1 MTQEIW
7 EDRLQKSQPKVAS
20 QPRIPVA
27 RVYERSEFGY
37 WVMVVFSFLYYF
49 RPGDTIR
56 GVAVLHPARITAVF
70 AVMALLMGAN
80 KIRLKQLPAEI
91 KIIFAMFG
99 WMVLTIPF
107 ASWRGGSFQQVF
119 FEFSK
124 ALIVTL
130 TLIVTVTRKVELRRL
145 MLVQALGVAL
155 MTSAAVIANNRM
167 QGRLAGV
174 GDAMLSNPND
184 LAINVALNWPLCL
197 LFLITVRGMAAKLF
211 WAVSMLVMIYA
222 LIETYSR
229 AGFLALIV
237 AIVLCLWE
245 FGIRRKKV
253 YVLGV
258 AFVCL
263 MATVAV
269 APGNYIAR
277 LETLLGK
284 FQEGDY
290 DRGSAEARY
299 ELLIQSLKVT
309 ATHPVFGVGPGNF
322 PSYTGLWRVTHN
334 TYTQFSSEC
343 GIPVLLLFLL
353 LLWRVFLN
361 LRYLRKVPRS
371 TDTEELHLYT
381 SALMASFGAYLLG
394 AFFSRTG
401 YELFPYYMVVYTT
414 LLYRLTLAEQERKT
428 TSLVRTP
435 IEFRPR
441 AYTPA

>member
-1 MTQEIW
+1 MQEIW
-7 EDRLQKSQPKVAS
+7 EDRLQKSQPKAAS

-56 GVAVLHPARITAVF
+56 GVGVLHPARITAVF

-237 AIVLCLWE
+237 AIVFCLWE

-353 LLWRVFLN
+353 LMRRVFLN

-371 TDTEELHLYT
+371 PDTEELHLYT

-394 AFFSRTG
+394 AFFSSTG
-401 YELFPYYMVVYTT
+401 YELFPYYLVVYTT
-414 LLYRLTLAEQERKT
+414 LLYRLTLAEQEPKT
-428 TSLVRTP
+428 TGLVRTP

>member
-1 MTQEIW
+1 MQEIG
-7 EDRLQKSQPKVAS
+7 EGRLQKSQAKVAS

-56 GVAVLHPARITAVF
+56 GVGVLHPARITAVF

-353 LLWRVFLN
+353 LMRRVFLN

-371 TDTEELHLYT
+371 PDTEELHLYT

-394 AFFSRTG
+394 AFFSSTG

-428 TSLVRTP
+428 IGLVRTP

>member
-1 MTQEIW
+1 MQEIW

-20 QPRIPVA
+20 LPRIPVA

-237 AIVLCLWE
+237 AIVFCLWE

-258 AFVCL
+258 AFICL

-299 ELLIQSLKVT
+299 ALLIQSLKVT

-353 LLWRVFLN
+353 LMRRVFLN
-361 LRYLRKVPRS
+361 LRYLRRVPRS
-371 TDTEELHLYT
+371 PDTEELHLYT

-394 AFFSRTG
+394 AFFSSTG

-428 TSLVRTP
+428 TGLVRTP

>member
-1 MTQEIW
+1 MQEIG
-7 EDRLQKSQPKVAS
+7 EGRLQKSQAKVAS

-37 WVMVVFSFLYYF
+37 WVMLVFSFLYYF

-56 GVAVLHPARITAVF
+56 GVGVLHPARITAVF

-237 AIVLCLWE
+237 AIVFCLWE

-353 LLWRVFLN
+353 LMRRVFLN
-361 LRYLRKVPRS
+361 LRYLRNVPRS
-371 TDTEELHLYT
+371 PDTEELHLYT

-394 AFFSRTG
+394 AFFSSTG

-428 TSLVRTP
+428 IGLVRTS

>member
-1 MTQEIW
+1 MQEIG
-7 EDRLQKSQPKVAS
+7 EGRLQKSQAKVAS

-56 GVAVLHPARITAVF
+56 GVGVLHPARITAVF

-237 AIVLCLWE
+237 AIVFCLWE

-353 LLWRVFLN
+353 LMRRVFLN

-371 TDTEELHLYT
+371 PDTEELHLYT

-394 AFFSRTG
+394 AFFSSTG

-428 TSLVRTP
+428 IGLVRTP

>member
-1 MTQEIW
+1 MQGIW
-7 EDRLQKSQPKVAS
+7 EDRLQKSEPKAAG
-20 QPRIPVA
+20 QPRIPAA

-49 RPGDTIR
+49 RPGDIIP
-56 GVAVLHPARITAVF
+56 GVGVLHPARITAVF
-70 AVMALLMGAN
+70 AVVALLMGAN
-80 KIRLKQLPAEI
+80 KIRPKRLPAEI

-107 ASWRGGSFQQVF
+107 AYWRGGSFQQVF

-124 ALIVTL
+124 AVIVTL

-155 MTSAAVIANNRM
+155 MTIAAVLVNNRT
-167 QGRLAGV
+167 QGRLSGV
-174 GDAMLSNPND
+174 GDALLSNPND

-197 LFLITVRGMAAKLF
+197 LFLITARGMAAKLF
-211 WAVSMLVMIYA
+211 WAISMLIMIYA
-222 LIETYSR
+222 LIQTYSR
-229 AGFLALIV
+229 AGFLALMV
-237 AIVLCLWE
+237 ALVFCLWE
-245 FGIRRKKV
+245 FGIRRKKL

-258 AFVCL
+258 AFICL
-263 MATVAV
+263 VGTVAV

-277 LETLLGK
+277 LETLVGR
-284 FQEGDY
+284 FQQGDY

-299 ELLIQSLKVT
+299 VLLIQSLKVT
-309 ATHPVFGVGPGNF
+309 ATHPIFGVGPGNF

-353 LLWRVFLN
+353 LMRRVFLN
-361 LRYLRKVPRS
+361 LRYLRKIPRS
-371 TDTEELHLYT
+371 ADTDEMHLYAG
-381 SALMASFGAYLLG
+381 ALTASFGAYLLG
-394 AFFSRTG
+394 AFFSSTG
-401 YELFPYYMVVYTT
+401 FELFPYYMVVYTT
-414 LLYRLTLAEQERKT
+414 LLYRLTLMEQERKT
-428 TSLVRTP
+428 TSMVRTA
-435 IEFRPR
+435 IEVRPR

>member
-1 MTQEIW
+1 MQEIW

-211 WAVSMLVMIYA
+211 WAVSMLVMVYA

-237 AIVLCLWE
+237 AIVFCLWE

-258 AFVCL
+258 AFICL

-353 LLWRVFLN
+353 LMRRVFLN

-371 TDTEELHLYT
+371 PDTEELHLYT

-394 AFFSRTG
+394 AFFSSTG
-401 YELFPYYMVVYTT
+401 YELFPYYLVVYTT

-428 TSLVRTP
+428 TGLVRTP

-441 AYTPA
+441 AFTPA

>member
-1 MTQEIW
+1 MQEIW

-211 WAVSMLVMIYA
+211 WAVSMLVMVYA

-237 AIVLCLWE
+237 AIVFCLWE

-353 LLWRVFLN
+353 LMRRVFLN
-361 LRYLRKVPRS
+361 LRYLRRVPRS
-371 TDTEELHLYT
+371 PDTEELHLYT

-394 AFFSRTG
+394 AFFSSTG

-428 TSLVRTP
+428 TGLVRTP

>member
-1 MTQEIW
+1 
-7 EDRLQKSQPKVAS
+7 
-20 QPRIPVA
+20 
-27 RVYERSEFGY
+27 
-37 WVMVVFSFLYYF
+37 
-49 RPGDTIR
+49 
-56 GVAVLHPARITAVF
+56 
-70 AVMALLMGAN
+70 
-80 KIRLKQLPAEI
+80 
-91 KIIFAMFG
+91 
-99 WMVLTIPF
+99 
-107 ASWRGGSFQQVF
+107 
-119 FEFSK
+119 
-124 ALIVTL
+124 
-130 TLIVTVTRKVELRRL
+130 
-145 MLVQALGVAL
+145 
-155 MTSAAVIANNRM
+155 
-167 QGRLAGV
+167 
-174 GDAMLSNPND
+174 MLSNPND

-237 AIVLCLWE
+237 AIVFCLWE

-258 AFVCL
+258 AFICL

-353 LLWRVFLN
+353 LMRRVFLN
-361 LRYLRKVPRS
+361 LRYLRRVPRS
-371 TDTEELHLYT
+371 PDTEELHLYT

-394 AFFSRTG
+394 AFFSSTG

-428 TSLVRTP
+428 TGLVRTP

>member
-1 MTQEIW
+1 MQEIG
-7 EDRLQKSQPKVAS
+7 EGRLQKSQAKVAS

-56 GVAVLHPARITAVF
+56 GVAVLHTARITAVF

-237 AIVLCLWE
+237 AIVFCLWE

-353 LLWRVFLN
+353 LMRRVFLN

-371 TDTEELHLYT
+371 PDTEELHLYT

-394 AFFSRTG
+394 AFFSSTG

-428 TSLVRTP
+428 IGLVRTP

>member
-1 MTQEIW
+1 MQEIW

-37 WVMVVFSFLYYF
+37 WVMLVFSFLYYF

-56 GVAVLHPARITAVF
+56 GVGVLHPARITAVF

-237 AIVLCLWE
+237 AIVFCLWE

-353 LLWRVFLN
+353 LMRRVFLN

-371 TDTEELHLYT
+371 PDTEELHLYT

-394 AFFSRTG
+394 AFFSSTG

-414 LLYRLTLAEQERKT
+414 LLYRLTLAEQEPKT
-428 TSLVRTP
+428 TGLVRTP

>member
-1 MTQEIW
+1 MMQEIW

-211 WAVSMLVMIYA
+211 WAVSMLVMVYA

-237 AIVLCLWE
+237 AIVFCLWE

-353 LLWRVFLN
+353 LMRRVFLN
-361 LRYLRKVPRS
+361 LRYLRRVPRS
-371 TDTEELHLYT
+371 PDTEELHLYT

-394 AFFSRTG
+394 AFFSSTG

-428 TSLVRTP
+428 TGLVRTP

>member
-353 LLWRVFLN
+353 LMRRVFLN

-371 TDTEELHLYT
+371 PDTEELHLYT

-394 AFFSRTG
+394 AFFSSTG

-428 TSLVRTP
+428 IGLVRTP

>member
-1 MTQEIW
+1 MQEIG
-7 EDRLQKSQPKVAS
+7 EGRLQKSQAKVAS

-37 WVMVVFSFLYYF
+37 WVMLVFSFLYYF

-56 GVAVLHPARITAVF
+56 GVGVLHPARITAVF

-353 LLWRVFLN
+353 LMRRVFLN

-371 TDTEELHLYT
+371 PDTEELHLYT

-394 AFFSRTG
+394 AFFSSTG

-428 TSLVRTP
+428 IGLVRTP
-435 IEFRPR
+435 IEFGPR

>member
-1 MTQEIW
+1 MQEIW

-20 QPRIPVA
+20 QPRIRVA

-56 GVAVLHPARITAVF
+56 GVGVLHPARITAVF

-353 LLWRVFLN
+353 LMRRVFLN

-371 TDTEELHLYT
+371 PDTEELHLYT

-394 AFFSRTG
+394 AFFSSTG

-428 TSLVRTP
+428 IGLVRTP

>member
-1 MTQEIW
+1 MQEIW

-211 WAVSMLVMIYA
+211 WAVSMLVMVYA

-237 AIVLCLWE
+237 AIVFCLWE

-258 AFVCL
+258 AFICL

-353 LLWRVFLN
+353 LMRRVFLN
-361 LRYLRKVPRS
+361 LRYLRRVPRS
-371 TDTEELHLYT
+371 PDTEELHLYT

-394 AFFSRTG
+394 AFFSSTG

-428 TSLVRTP
+428 TGLVRTP

>member
-1 MTQEIW
+1 
-7 EDRLQKSQPKVAS
+7 
-20 QPRIPVA
+20 
-27 RVYERSEFGY
+27 
-37 WVMVVFSFLYYF
+37 
-49 RPGDTIR
+49 
-56 GVAVLHPARITAVF
+56 
-70 AVMALLMGAN
+70 
-80 KIRLKQLPAEI
+80 
-91 KIIFAMFG
+91 
-99 WMVLTIPF
+99 
-107 ASWRGGSFQQVF
+107 
-119 FEFSK
+119 
-124 ALIVTL
+124 
-130 TLIVTVTRKVELRRL
+130 
-145 MLVQALGVAL
+145 
-155 MTSAAVIANNRM
+155 
-167 QGRLAGV
+167 
-174 GDAMLSNPND
+174 
-184 LAINVALNWPLCL
+184 
-197 LFLITVRGMAAKLF
+197 
-211 WAVSMLVMIYA
+211 
-222 LIETYSR
+222 
-229 AGFLALIV
+229 
-237 AIVLCLWE
+237 
-245 FGIRRKKV
+245 
-253 YVLGV
+253 
-258 AFVCL
+258 

-353 LLWRVFLN
+353 LMRRVFLN

-371 TDTEELHLYT
+371 PDTEELHLYT

-394 AFFSRTG
+394 AFFSSTG

-428 TSLVRTP
+428 IGLVRTP